1 MCKLV
6 GSLLYLT
13 RNIGSSYLAASPSPR
28 DSLLLP
34 LCVTLSLP
42 SPVMVSWLARLLHS
56 SAPLNLTYISLYFLI
71 FQQHFTPWCSLCIL
85 KYLFPLVSMSFFLNF
100 LLPLLNFYPFF
111 LGTPLPLSLCMSDF
125 LQVQA

>member
-13 RNIGSSYLAASPSPR
+13 WNMGSSYLAASPSPR
-28 DSLLLP
+28 DSVLLP

-56 SAPLNLTYISLYFLI
+56 SAHLNLTYISLSFLM
-71 FQQHFTPWCSLCIL
+71 FQQHFTPWCSPSIL
-85 KYLFPLVSMSFFLNF
+85 KYHFPLISMSFFLNF
-100 LLPLLNFYPFF
+100 FLPPLNFYPFF